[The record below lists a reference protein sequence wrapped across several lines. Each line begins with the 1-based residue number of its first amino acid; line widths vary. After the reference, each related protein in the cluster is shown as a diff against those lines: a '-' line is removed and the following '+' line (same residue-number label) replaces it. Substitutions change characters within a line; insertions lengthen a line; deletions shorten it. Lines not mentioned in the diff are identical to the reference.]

1 MEPTEVGMKEQ
12 PKELDVDQAKLF
24 HNEEDGRLRQEY
36 ELRELPEQQTEGV
49 EQEYRDLEW
58 KERNCIV
65 F

>member
-1 MEPTEVGMKEQ
+1 MEPTEVGVEEQ
-12 PKELDVDQAKLF
+12 PKELDVDQTKLF
-24 HNEEDGRLRQEY
+24 HNEEDGGLRQEY